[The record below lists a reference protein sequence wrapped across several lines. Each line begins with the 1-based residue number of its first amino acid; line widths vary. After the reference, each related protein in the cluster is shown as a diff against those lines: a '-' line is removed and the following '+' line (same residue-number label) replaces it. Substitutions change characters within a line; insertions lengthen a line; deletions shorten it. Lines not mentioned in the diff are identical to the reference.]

1 MAEVIKVPIQK
12 NIKYKKCIKICERYF
27 FIKFTKFFLFQND
40 RGHQNPTFTMDETD
54 KKSNEESR
62 CVEITREIKKRSKWN
77 NEIEFLMSCIAI
89 SIGFGN
95 IWRFPFTA
103 YENGGGVFLIPY
115 IIVLFLVGKPIYYM
129 EIILGQF
136 SSSSSINVWNIS
148 PGFSGN

>member
-1 MAEVIKVPIQK
+1 MFLYREI
-12 NIKYKKCIKICERYF
+12 YKKCIKTCGRYFF
-27 FIKFTKFFLFQND
+27 FIKFTNFFLFQND
-40 RGHQNPTFTMDETD
+40 RCHQNPTFTMDETD
-54 KKSNEESR
+54 DKKSCEESR
-62 CVEITREIKKRSKWN
+62 CVEIGREIKERSKWN

-136 SSSSSINVWNIS
+136 SSSSSINVWNVS